1 MSFSM
6 KDKVVIIT
14 GGSKGIGLGIVT
26 VFAKEQAKVV
36 FTGRNEET
44 GKQTQQQLKEQGLD
58 TLFLASDVSAESS
71 MRNLMKQVYDTYG
84 RIDILL
90 HNAGI
95 YPEVKLVDM
104 TLEDWDKV
112 HNINLRGTFIAI
124 KEVIPYMKQ
133 QNKGKIVIT
142 SSITGPKTGNPGL
155 AHYAASKAGVNGL
168 IRTAC
173 LELAPWNI
181 NVNGVE
187 PGNIMTPGMTDVL
200 GEEYIK
206 AQEASIPSGKL
217 GVPEDI
223 AYAAMFLAS
232 EEANYITGQT
242 IVVDGGQILPESK
255 LEIN

>member
-58 TLFLASDVSAESS
+58 TLFLASDVSDESS

-181 NVNGVE
+181 NVNGDT
-187 PGNIMTPGMTDVL
+187 GNDGCAWRRIYQSTGSIHSIREIGSTGRYCLCSNVFGIRGSELYYRTDYCC
-200 GEEYIK
+200 GWWTN
-206 AQEASIPSGKL
+206 
-217 GVPEDI
+217 
-223 AYAAMFLAS
+223 F
-232 EEANYITGQT
+232 TG
-242 IVVDGGQILPESK
+242 IEVG
-255 LEIN
+255 N